1 MSTET
6 AAVRGADEV
15 LTPEIGPSTDADR
28 RYPAV
33 PSGIDFRA
41 ILERI
46 PAVTYVAGLGESGG
60 WVYVSPQ
67 IESMLGFTAD
77 EWKADPNLW
86 FRQIHPE
93 DRGQALEDENFCRA
107 NGEPLCSEY
116 RLMTRDGRAVWV
128 RDEAILVRGEE
139 GQPLYWEGF
148 MVDISGR
155 KLVEGRLHES
165 EMRYRSLFDHAPVG
179 LYRTT
184 PEGKLV
190 EGNRALARILGHA
203 NQEAL
208 LRSTAIDYYVDPFD
222 RERWKAMMESEG
234 EVRDFEMPLRRV
246 DQSVIWV
253 RDSARAIR
261 DKKDRTLSYEGVLY
275 DITQRKQA
283 EWEARQAT
291 QQLTESVAVLERR
304 NHEMDLVKDMGKY
317 LQSCP
322 TAERAYLVMEHWAAK
337 LFPGRAGA
345 VFVVSASRNVVEA
358 VATWGRP
365 ALGEQTF
372 RPDDCWA
379 YRASGGPH
387 VVEDALSP
395 LVCPHLTEPLRG
407 QALCVPMIAQGEWMG
422 ILHLQGTGDD
432 SAPVGELLGSVDST
446 QRLAVNVAEHLA
458 QVLANVKLRETLR
471 TQSIRDPLTGLFNRR
486 YMEESLDRELPRAE
500 RRGNTIGVVMIDLDH
515 FNQFNNTFGHQA
527 GDAVLQTFG
536 ELLRARVRAE
546 DIACRYGGEEFTLIL
561 PEAPVEI
568 ALARA
573 DALRLEIKE
582 IRINQRG
589 QSLGVVT
596 ASMGVAAF
604 PAHGRTAEMVLRA
617 ADEALYRA
625 KAEGRDRVVVSGAD

>member
-1 MSTET
+1 LSTET

-46 PAVTYVAGLGESGG
+46 PAVTYVAGLGESGA

-93 DRGQALEDENFCRA
+93 DRGQALEDENFCRT

-116 RLMTRDGRAVWV
+116 RLMSRDGRAVWV
-128 RDEAILVRGEE
+128 RDEAILVRDEE
-139 GQPLYWEGF
+139 EQPLYWEGF

-165 EMRYRSLFDHAPVG
+165 EVRYRSLFDHAPVG

-184 PEGKLV
+184 PEGKVV

-208 LRSTAIDYYVDPFD
+208 LKSTAIDYYVDPSD

-234 EVRDFEMPLRRV
+234 EVRDFEMPLRRA

-322 TAERAYLVMEHWAAK
+322 TAERAYLVMEHWSAK
-337 LFPGRAGA
+337 LFPGTAGA

-387 VVEDALSP
+387 VVEDARSP

-500 RRGNTIGVVMIDLDH
+500 RRGNTVGVVMIDLDH

-527 GDAVLQTFG
+527 GDAVLQAFG
-536 ELLRARVRAE
+536 ELFRSRVRAE

-561 PEAPVEI
+561 PEAPLEI

-573 DALRLEIKE
+573 DALRQEIKE

-596 ASMGVAAF
+596 ASMGVAIF

-625 KAEGRDRVVVSGAD
+625 KAEGRDRVVVSGAG